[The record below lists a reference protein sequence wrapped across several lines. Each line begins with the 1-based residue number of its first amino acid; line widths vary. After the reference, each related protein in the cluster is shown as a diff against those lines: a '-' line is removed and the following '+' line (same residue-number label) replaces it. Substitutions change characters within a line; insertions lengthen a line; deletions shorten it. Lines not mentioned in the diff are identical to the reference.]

1 MRNVRACRATGLAG
15 PARRSTSLA
24 WSLLS
29 FSPTAATMSELKRQS
44 SAPDDD
50 LPAPKRQAKE
60 DTANLAGGDEKQ
72 AGPAAPS
79 PSQQG
84 GVLVS
89 STDAA
94 AASTIS
100 PTTSGGTGTCSSGS
114 TSGSDATILELC
126 PLRPEDRI
134 EVKWDLHVDVPVDA
148 GTDDATGTGTNVGS
162 SNNNNSHKT
171 PVKQAV
177 QTKTITLWWGAFLL
191 PPDGRTHLL
200 TDDGGDFGSSPVP
213 TPKKPADAATVP
225 VRSLDYD
232 AMPHYGF
239 PDRSLED
246 VVFLSDHA
254 LLNMSSGTRAHY
266 RKEGTNWE
274 PSHAEQIGEDGLCR
288 ADLGQADAPAA
299 AAASASA
306 AIPASDAS
314 TTASASP
321 SVTVNGE
328 EGIRTVLDSVLLKAM
343 SGVSDQLGRLNPAQ
357 QRVVA
362 AKIADA
368 KEKLVTKMVQA
379 RDGTNGSGGTVITPA
394 YVKQCMEEVGKEL

>member
-1 MRNVRACRATGLAG
+1 
-15 PARRSTSLA
+15 
-24 WSLLS
+24 
-29 FSPTAATMSELKRQS
+29 MSELKRQS

-50 LPAPKRQAKE
+50 QPAPKRQAKE
-60 DTANLAGGDEKQ
+60 DTANLASCDEKQ

-79 PSQQG
+79 PVQG

-94 AASTIS
+94 STIS
-100 PTTSGGTGTCSSGS
+100 PSTSGGTGTCSGS
-114 TSGSDATILELC
+114 TSSSDAAIVDLC
-126 PLRPEDRI
+126 PLRPGDRI

-148 GTDDATGTGTNVGS
+148 GSNDATGTGTNDGS

-200 TDDGGDFGSSPVP
+200 TDDGGDVGSSPVP

-246 VVFLSDHA
+246 VVFLSDHT

-288 ADLGQADAPAA
+288 ADLGQADTPT
-299 AAASASA
+299 AASASA
-306 AIPASDAS
+306 AIPASDAP

-379 RDGTNGSGGTVITPA
+379 RDGKGGTVITPA

>member
-1 MRNVRACRATGLAG
+1 
-15 PARRSTSLA
+15 
-24 WSLLS
+24 
-29 FSPTAATMSELKRQS
+29 MSDLKRQS
-44 SAPDDD
+44 SAPGDDQ
-50 LPAPKRQAKE
+50 PAPKRQAKE
-60 DTANLAGGDEKQ
+60 DGDNLSGGEEKQ

-79 PSQQG
+79 PVQG
-84 GVLVS
+84 GGAS

-94 AASTIS
+94 STSS
-100 PTTSGGTGTCSSGS
+100 PSTSGGGTCSGSGS
-114 TSGSDATILELC
+114 GGTCSGSEANILDLC
-126 PLRPEDRI
+126 PLRPGDRI

-148 GTDDATGTGTNVGS
+148 GKNATGATGTDDS
-162 SNNNNSHKT
+162 SNSSHKT
-171 PVKQAV
+171 PVKQQTV
-177 QTKTITLWWGAFLL
+177 QTKTITMWWGAFLL
-191 PPDGRTHLL
+191 PPDGRTHVL
-200 TDDGGDFGSSPVP
+200 TDDGGDFGASPVP

-225 VRSLDYD
+225 IRTLDYD

-246 VVFLSDHA
+246 VVFLSDHT

-266 RKEGTNWE
+266 RKEGANWE
-274 PSHAEQIGEDGLCR
+274 PSDSEQIGEDGLCR
-288 ADLGQADAPAA
+288 ADYGQADTP

-306 AIPASDAS
+306 STSTLASAPDAS
-314 TTASASP
+314 GAPAASASP
-321 SVTVNGE
+321 CVTVDGE

-368 KEKLVTKMVQA
+368 KEKLVTKMVEA
-379 RDGTNGSGGTVITPA
+379 RDGSNGSGGTVITPA

>member
-1 MRNVRACRATGLAG
+1 
-15 PARRSTSLA
+15 
-24 WSLLS
+24 
-29 FSPTAATMSELKRQS
+29 MSELKRQS

-50 LPAPKRQAKE
+50 QPAPKRQAKG
-60 DTANLAGGDEKQ
+60 DTANLASGEGKQ
-72 AGPAAPS
+72 AGAAAPS
-79 PSQQG
+79 PVQG
-84 GVLVS
+84 GVS

-94 AASTIS
+94 AASSIS
-100 PTTSGGTGTCSSGS
+100 PSTSRCGTGTCSGS
-114 TSGSDATILELC
+114 TSGSDANILDLC
-126 PLRPEDRI
+126 PLRPGDRI

-148 GTDDATGTGTNVGS
+148 GTDDGS

-246 VVFLSDHA
+246 VVFLSDHT

-288 ADLGQADAPAA
+288 ADLGQADTP

-306 AIPASDAS
+306 SASAATSIPASDAS

-368 KEKLVTKMVQA
+368 KEKLLTKMVQA

>member
-1 MRNVRACRATGLAG
+1 
-15 PARRSTSLA
+15 
-24 WSLLS
+24 
-29 FSPTAATMSELKRQS
+29 MSELKRQS
-44 SAPDDD
+44 SAPGDDQ
-50 LPAPKRQAKE
+50 PAPKRQAKG
-60 DTANLAGGDEKQ
+60 DTTALASGDEEQ
-72 AGPAAPS
+72 AGPAAP
-79 PSQQG
+79 PPAQG
-84 GVLVS
+84 GGVS

-94 AASTIS
+94 PASKAS
-100 PTTSGGTGTCSSGS
+100 PGTSGGTGTATSTDTCSSGS
-114 TSGSDATILELC
+114 DANVLDLC
-126 PLRPEDRI
+126 PLRPGDRI

-148 GTDDATGTGTNVGS
+148 GGNDAAGTDDGN
-162 SNNNNSHKT
+162 SNNHNSHKT
-171 PVKQAV
+171 PIKQQQEQQTV
-177 QTKTITLWWGAFLL
+177 QTKTITMWWGAFLL
-191 PPDGRTHLL
+191 PPDGRTHIL
-200 TDDGGDFGSSPVP
+200 TDDGGDFGKSPIP

-225 VRSLDYD
+225 IRTLDYD
-232 AMPHYGF
+232 AMSHYGF

-246 VVFLSDHA
+246 VVFLSDHT

-288 ADLGQADAPAA
+288 ADLGQADTP

-306 AIPASDAS
+306 ATTSVPASDAS

>member
-1 MRNVRACRATGLAG
+1 
-15 PARRSTSLA
+15 
-24 WSLLS
+24 
-29 FSPTAATMSELKRQS
+29 MSELKRQS
-44 SAPDDD
+44 SAPADDQ
-50 LPAPKRQAKE
+50 PAPKRQAKG
-60 DTANLAGGDEKQ
+60 DAVATLAGDDEKQ
-72 AGPAAPS
+72 ADPAVPS
-79 PSQQG
+79 PSQG
-84 GVLVS
+84 GVS

-100 PTTSGGTGTCSSGS
+100 PSTSGGTGTCSGS
-114 TSGSDATILELC
+114 TSSSDAAILDLC
-126 PLRPEDRI
+126 PLRPGDRI

-148 GTDDATGTGTNVGS
+148 GSNDATGTDDGS
-162 SNNNNSHKT
+162 SSTNNSHKT
-171 PVKQAV
+171 PVKQTV

-213 TPKKPADAATVP
+213 APKKPADAATVP
-225 VRSLDYD
+225 VRTLDYD

-246 VVFLSDHA
+246 VVFLSDHT

-288 ADLGQADAPAA
+288 ADLGQADTPAA
-299 AAASASA
+299 AAA
-306 AIPASDAS
+306 PASDAS

-328 EGIRTVLDSVLLKAM
+328 DGIRTILDSVLLKAM